1 MPGPGFLRAS
11 GGAGGWVHM
20 GFLVLV
26 VVNLVA
32 GFQVLGTLM
41 VVGMMMLPAASARF
55 WALSA
60 ARQIP
65 LAAGLGLFSSVA
77 GLLVSYHF
85 NVPASPA
92 IILAAGGCYL
102 FSIVGG
108 PRGGAAGAPSCRP
121 RLILPETAMND
132 FISAP
137 RRRALLAAAGLC
149 LSAALTPAYAAEP
162 LKVVASFSILG
173 DIVREVGGKDVSVTT
188 LVGPDGDAHEYE
200 PTPADARKLAGAQLL
215 VVNGL
220 DFEAWLPRLKRPRAS
235 PAGRWWRPKA

>member
-1 MPGPGFLRAS
+1 
-11 GGAGGWVHM
+11 
-20 GFLVLV
+20 
-26 VVNLVA
+26 
-32 GFQVLGTLM
+32 
-41 VVGMMMLPAASARF
+41 
-55 WALSA
+55 
-60 ARQIP
+60 
-65 LAAGLGLFSSVA
+65 
-77 GLLVSYHF
+77 
-85 NVPASPA
+85 
-92 IILAAGGCYL
+92 
-102 FSIVGG
+102 
-108 PRGGAAGAPSCRP
+108 
-121 RLILPETAMND
+121 MND

-220 DFEAWLPRLKRPRAS
+220 DFEAWLPRLERPRAS

>member
-1 MPGPGFLRAS
+1 MLLVSLRGSAWTSCVLFGTVLGLDDDALLLVTGTAS
-11 GGAGGWVHM
+11 VTLLAVAAIYRLLVAECLDPDSCAPAAAAGCM

-26 VVNLVA
+26 VVVNMVA

-41 VVGMMMLPAASARF
+41 VVGMMMLPAASAR

-102 FSIVGG
+102 LSIVGG
-108 PRGGAAGAPSCRP
+108 PRG
-121 RLILPETAMND
+121 RLLRRAILPA
-132 FISAP
+132 AP
-137 RRRALLAAAGLC
+137 D
-149 LSAALTPAYAAEP
+149 
-162 LKVVASFSILG
+162 SFG
-173 DIVREVGGKDVSVTT
+173 D
-188 LVGPDGDAHEYE
+188 P
-200 PTPADARKLAGAQLL
+200 P
-215 VVNGL
+215 
-220 DFEAWLPRLKRPRAS
+220 
-235 PAGRWWRPKA
+235 

>member
-1 MPGPGFLRAS
+1 
-11 GGAGGWVHM
+11 M

-102 FSIVGG
+102 FPSSAA
-108 PRGGAAGAPSCRP
+108 REAAAGAPSCRP

-137 RRRALLAAAGLC
+137 RRRAC
-149 LSAALTPAYAAEP
+149 WPPPACACP
-162 LKVVASFSILG
+162 
-173 DIVREVGGKDVSVTT
+173 
-188 LVGPDGDAHEYE
+188 P
-200 PTPADARKLAGAQLL
+200 P
-215 VVNGL
+215 
-220 DFEAWLPRLKRPRAS
+220 
-235 PAGRWWRPKA
+235 

>member
-1 MPGPGFLRAS
+1 
-11 GGAGGWVHM
+11 M

-108 PRGGAAGAPSCRP
+108 PRGGCCGRAVLPAAPDSSGDRHERFHLRAAPAR
-121 RLILPETAMND
+121 
-132 FISAP
+132 
-137 RRRALLAAAGLC
+137 LLAAAGLC

-220 DFEAWLPRLKRPRAS
+220 DFEAWLPRLERPRAS

>member
-1 MPGPGFLRAS
+1 
-11 GGAGGWVHM
+11 M

-65 LAAGLGLFSSVA
+65 LAAGRAGLFSSVA

-92 IILAAGGCYL
+92 IILVAGGCYL
-102 FSIVGG
+102 LSIVGG
-108 PRGGAAGAPSCRP
+108 PRGG
-121 RLILPETAMND
+121 LL
-132 FISAP
+132 
-137 RRRALLAAAGLC
+137 RR
-149 LSAALTPAYAAEP
+149 
-162 LKVVASFSILG
+162 
-173 DIVREVGGKDVSVTT
+173 
-188 LVGPDGDAHEYE
+188 
-200 PTPADARKLAGAQLL
+200 LAG
-215 VVNGL
+215 
-220 DFEAWLPRLKRPRAS
+220 RA
-235 PAGRWWRPKA
+235 